1 LFEAQVESDPDRV
14 VVMYEGQQLTYGEL
28 NARADQLAHHLRRQ
42 GIGPDVLVGLCM
54 ERSIEMVVG
63 LLGILKAGGAY
74 LPIDPNYPR
83 ERIAFML
90 EDAQVSVLLTQQKLL
105 ECLPETQARRVR
117 VDGDFPPD
125 SSFPAVGPR
134 LPVPDSQNL
143 AYVLYTSGSTGRPKG
158 VAITHRSAVNFL
170 WAMREQLKPTGQE
183 LLLAVTSLS
192 FDIALL
198 ELFLPLMVGARVVLA
213 GGEIAHDGARLSA
226 LLERCGA
233 TLMQAT
239 PATWR
244 MLLEGGWLGTP
255 GLKALCGG
263 EALSTELACGLLK
276 RGVVLWNLYGPT
288 ETTVWSAIHRVTG
301 VVGPIPIG
309 HPIANTEI
317 YLLDAHLQPVPIGV
331 PGEIYIGG
339 AGLARGYLNRPELTA
354 ERFVPNSFS
363 DQLGARLYRTGDLGR
378 YQSDGSIVFLRRL
391 DHQVKLRGFR
401 IELGEIEARLAEH
414 PEVREA
420 AVVAR
425 EDLSGEKRL
434 VGYVVAGEEISP
446 GALRDFLRER
456 LPDYMIPSAFIFLD
470 KLPLTPN
477 AKIDRKVLPTPEIS
491 AQLEDRYVAPR
502 TPTEEILA
510 GIWAEVLGVERV
522 GIHDNFFDLGGHSLL
537 LVQVHRRLEEAFR
550 RPILIVALFQYP
562 TLHTLG
568 KYVAREEGEQFAFHH
583 HEERAR
589 RQREALGRQKKRG
602 RKIS

>member
-1 LFEAQVESDPDRV
+1 VTFMQV
-14 VVMYEGQQLTYGEL
+14 
-28 NARADQLAHHLRRQ
+28 
-42 GIGPDVLVGLCM
+42 
-54 ERSIEMVVG
+54 
-63 LLGILKAGGAY
+63 
-74 LPIDPNYPR
+74 
-83 ERIAFML
+83 
-90 EDAQVSVLLTQQKLL
+90 
-105 ECLPETQARRVR
+105 
-117 VDGDFPPD
+117 
-125 SSFPAVGPR
+125 
-134 LPVPDSQNL
+134 
-143 AYVLYTSGSTGRPKG
+143 
-158 VAITHRSAVNFL
+158 
-170 WAMREQLKPTGQE
+170 
-183 LLLAVTSLS
+183 
-192 FDIALL
+192 
-198 ELFLPLMVGARVVLA
+198 
-213 GGEIAHDGARLSA
+213 
-226 LLERCGA
+226 
-233 TLMQAT
+233 T

-244 MLLEGGWLGTP
+244 MLLEGGWLGKP

-263 EALSTELACGLLK
+263 EALSTELASGLLK

-288 ETTVWSAIHRVTG
+288 ETTVWSGIHRVTG
-301 VVGPIPIG
+301 AAGPIPIG

-378 YQSDGSIVFLRRL
+378 WRADGNIEFLGRI
-391 DHQVKLRGFR
+391 DHQVKVRGYR

-414 PEVREA
+414 PEVRETV
-420 AVVAR
+420 VVAR
-425 EDLSGEKRL
+425 EDLPGEKRL

-456 LPDYMIPSAFIFLD
+456 LPDYMIPSAYVFLH

-477 AKIDRKVLPTPEIS
+477 DKIDRKALPTPEIS
-491 AQLEDRYVAPR
+491 AQLEDHRYVAPH

-550 RPILIVALFQYP
+550 RPIPIVALFQYP
-562 TLHTLG
+562 TLHTLE
-568 KYVAREEGEQFAFHH
+568 KYVAREEGEQFAFHRH
-583 HEERAR
+583 QERAR
-589 RQREALGRQKKRG
+589 RQREVLGRQKKRG